1 MTEAQPSHTFETFE
15 LPSRALG
22 VSRRITVWLPP
33 GRIQARDRFPVL
45 YLNDGQNLFEP
56 QRAFAGVTWQVAD
69 TAAQLIE
76 WGLIPRMLIVGIDHG
91 GTRRAREFLPIE
103 DHQNPDAKRPLGRRY
118 AKFVVHELM
127 PLIQNAFPAERGA
140 SVTGF
145 GGSSYGAVAALFTA
159 LEHPGVFGRLLLES
173 PSLYVGRR
181 YLLRRARGAGRW
193 PARVY
198 LGVGT
203 AETRR
208 ADVNVETVANVQR
221 LETILRARGL
231 GARRLKVAVQ
241 EGATH
246 SEQAWAR
253 RLPEALCF
261 LYGR

>member
-1 MTEAQPSHTFETFE
+1 MTEAQQSHTFETFE
-15 LPSRALG
+15 LPSRALD

-33 GRIQARDRFPVL
+33 VKIEGRLPVL

-56 QRAFAGVTWQVAD
+56 HRAFAGVTWQAAD

-76 WGLIPRMLIVGIDHG
+76 WGLIPPLFIVGIDHG

-103 DHQNPDAKRPLGRRY
+103 DHQNPDAKRPLGRKY
-118 AKFVVHELM
+118 AEFVVRELM
-127 PLIQNAFPAERGA
+127 PFMHRAYPIARGA
-140 SVTGF
+140 SAAGF
-145 GGSSYGAVAALFTA
+145 GGSSYGAVAALFTV
-159 LEHPGVFGRLLLES
+159 LEHPGAFGRLLLES

-181 YLLRRARGAGRW
+181 YLLRRARAARRW

-231 GARRLKVAVQ
+231 GMRRLKVAVQ
-241 EGATH
+241 EGAAH
-246 SEQAWAR
+246 SEQAWAG
-253 RLPEALCF
+253 RLPEAMVF
-261 LYGR
+261 LFGKV